1 MAHLF
6 TLRTARFDV
15 AAEDP
20 NPINPI
26 PGQGVLLWLRPQLT
40 AANFKVTSPSAE
52 DWGWYMDVELVGA
65 HYLVGASADP
75 EGASGELEW
84 MVQVEKHRSLR
95 EKAFGQ
101 NKMAVDDPLVTLIGQ
116 IIRAD
121 PQFSGVTSTPA

>member
-40 AANFKVTSPSAE
+40 AANCKVTSPSPE
-52 DWGWYMDVELVGA
+52 DWGWYMDVELGGS
-65 HYLVGASADP
+65 HYLVGASADLDDSAP
-75 EGASGELEW
+75 EIEW

-101 NKMAVDDPLVTLIGQ
+101 NKMAVDDPLVALIEQ

-121 PQFSGVTSTPA
+121 PQFAGVTSTPA

>member
-1 MAHLF
+1 MAHLITF
-6 TLRTARFDV
+6 RTGSFDV

-26 PGQGVLLWLRPQLT
+26 PGQGVLRWLRPRLT
-40 AANFKVTSPSAE
+40 AANCKVTDPSAE
-52 DWGWYMDVELVGA
+52 DWGWYMDVELAGA

-75 EGASGELEW
+75 EGGSELEW

-101 NKMAVDDPLVTLIGQ
+101 NKMAVDDPLVALIEQ
-116 IIRAD
+116 IIRED
-121 PQFSGVTSTPA
+121 PQFSEVISTPA